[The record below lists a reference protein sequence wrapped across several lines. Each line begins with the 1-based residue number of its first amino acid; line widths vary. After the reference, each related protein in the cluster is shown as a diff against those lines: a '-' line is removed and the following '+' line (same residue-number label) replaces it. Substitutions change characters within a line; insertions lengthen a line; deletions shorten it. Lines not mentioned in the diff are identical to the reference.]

1 MEYKYKYQGQERQD
15 ELGLNWDSFKWRNYD
30 YAIGRF
36 MSIDPLS
43 EEYSYNSPYA
53 FQENKLGLGRE
64 LEGLEMVSE
73 RSKDGKSVTLTMTVK
88 TVNNSDITRDQF
100 KTILDARIQNTEKV
114 LSGSI
119 GDGVNVNAKVV
130 VDPNATLTMEF
141 NDTLSADGVKS
152 LEGKSPEVVS
162 ETLFSASGIVDVIG
176 NTQENRTQVNVPRN
190 LEFDQSG
197 IFILDKKNIE
207 NISRTGTHEDLHM
220 AGLQH
225 VIDKKNLM
233 NRENLGGNAITPEQ
247 RKAII
252 QNVELQQQ

>member
-1 MEYKYKYQGQERQD
+1 
-15 ELGLNWDSFKWRNYD
+15 
-30 YAIGRF
+30 

-43 EEYSYNSPYA
+43 EEYTYNSPYA

-88 TVNNSDITRDQF
+88 TVNNSINISGDQF

-119 GDGVNVNAKVV
+119 GDGVTVNAKVV

-141 NDTLSADGVKS
+141 NDALKADGVKS
-152 LEGKSPEVVS
+152 LEGKPAELVS
-162 ETLFSASGIVDVIG
+162 DTLFSALGIVNEIG
-176 NTQENRTQVNVPRN
+176 NTQENRAQVNVPAN

-197 IFILDKKNIE
+197 MPILDKKNID

-225 VIDKKNLM
+225 VGDKKNLM
-233 NRENLGGNAITPEQ
+233 NRENSGGNAVTTEQ

-252 QNVELQQQ
+252 ENVEQQQ